1 MKRTDNLTKPGP
13 SSQQV
18 NSTVL
23 TRDLALNSDS
33 DTSISEVI
41 MASHLEKMLT
51 GKQLR
56 SIEMNTESRRVHTED
71 KVHRL
76 NL

>member
-23 TRDLALNSDS
+23 TRDLNSDS
-33 DTSISEVI
+33 DTSISDVI